1 MLQKQVRAA
10 FKVRWV
16 RTVVFGAPPTPPPP
30 FLTRRAPTAVVQ
42 PTLQLQQHAK
52 KVDAR
57 LKTPLRLDPVRPE
70 YHRAVVSWNSI
81 AGRFDAASTGSQMS
95 SR

>member
-1 MLQKQVRAA
+1 MLVFTSRRR
-10 FKVRWV
+10 VGTCV
-16 RTVVFGAPPTPPPP
+16 CLVVSHMSPPKKSS
-30 FLTRRAPTAVVQ
+30 LWSQ
-42 PTLQLQQHAK
+42 TLLK
-52 KVDAR
+52 NKVDAR

-70 YHRAVVSWNSI
+70 YHRAVVTWNGI